1 MKHYIRTNNLKFLIY
16 CIVVTGIS
24 YLRCFI
30 GWRRSW
36 DWYIAGPFIY
46 QYQQHQQ
53 HQQKGLQ
60 KPENTSASMES
71 FFDSSLLLFFAHIH
85 IKEQF
90 SRRCYLWAFSIVC
103 GKECQAVKAH
113 NKIFKANND
122 FLHDTC
128 RILSKSIQFST
139 RCSQQV
145 PSVAKYFEK
154 LSETCGWITWL
165 FCCCPAND

>member
-1 MKHYIRTNNLKFLIY
+1 MKHYIRTNHLKFLIY

-71 FFDSSLLLFFAHIH
+71 LFDSSLLLFFAHIH
-85 IKEQF
+85 RKEQF

-122 FLHDTC
+122 FLYDNV

-139 RCSQQV
+139 RCGHQV
-145 PSVAKYFEK
+145 PSLAKYFEK